1 MSSRR
6 DGADLY
12 FPSLLDRLREDDGRV
27 ADWPQ
32 FKTLVLR
39 DLAALL
45 NARCPLDDLD
55 EEDATGQAVR
65 GSVVN
70 FGLPDTTG
78 RTLTPPQVQ
87 RLAKAIERA
96 IRRYEPRIAL
106 DRRNAVRIVPSKE
119 KRDEGKLRIEI
130 RGELKSEPAPEW
142 LCIATELNIE
152 TGDCTVTESKG
163 SPDE

>member
-65 GSVVN
+65 GSVV
-70 FGLPDTTG
+70 LRRTRPPTTSRG
-78 RTLTPPQVQ
+78 R
-87 RLAKAIERA
+87 RRRGRA
-96 IRRYEPRIAL
+96 
-106 DRRNAVRIVPSKE
+106 
-119 KRDEGKLRIEI
+119 G
-130 RGELKSEPAPEW
+130 
-142 LCIATELNIE
+142 
-152 TGDCTVTESKG
+152 
-163 SPDE
+163 